1 MKRDNLAVC
10 VHVRLSKPWLK
21 QIKKIAGESKL
32 PVSRYLRIA
41 FETMAETYGLPK
53 LSVSKLKVK

>member
-1 MKRDNLAVC
+1 MKQDTLATAI
-10 VHVRLSKPWLK
+10 HVRLSKPWLK
-21 QIKKIAGESKL
+21 QIKKTAEESKL

-53 LSVSKLKVK
+53 LTVRKLKVK